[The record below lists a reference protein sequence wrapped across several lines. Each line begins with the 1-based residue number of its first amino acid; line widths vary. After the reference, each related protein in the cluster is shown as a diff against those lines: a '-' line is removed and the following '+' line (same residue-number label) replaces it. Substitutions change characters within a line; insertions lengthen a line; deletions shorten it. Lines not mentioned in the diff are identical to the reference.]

1 MKGLPQDASLKRQ
14 LLMLPSITI
23 DYGGISA
30 SRLEI
35 LEDRLKSDVFSEL
48 NTFGQRLLLHSENS
62 EGTVIPIW
70 EEVEPD
76 QVAAP
81 KEVMSQNKFPLQY
94 HRIPI
99 TSENP
104 PDFSDISDL
113 MDVVLR
119 TGSERGVIVVNC
131 QLGRGR
137 STLTSVCIFM
147 TVLQLGLK

>member
-1 MKGLPQDASLKRQ
+1 M
-14 LLMLPSITI
+14 I

-35 LEDRLKSDVFSEL
+35 LEDRLKSDVIAEL
-48 NTFGQRLLLHSENS
+48 KTFGQRLLLHSENS
-62 EGTVIPIW
+62 EGTIIPVW
-70 EEVEPD
+70 EDVESD

-81 KEVMSQNKFPLQY
+81 KEVMSQHNFSLQY

-119 TGSERGVIVVNC
+119 TGSERGIIIINC

-137 STLTSVCIFM
+137 STLTSVSASFVS
-147 TVLQLGLK
+147 TWLPRSDPLVRS